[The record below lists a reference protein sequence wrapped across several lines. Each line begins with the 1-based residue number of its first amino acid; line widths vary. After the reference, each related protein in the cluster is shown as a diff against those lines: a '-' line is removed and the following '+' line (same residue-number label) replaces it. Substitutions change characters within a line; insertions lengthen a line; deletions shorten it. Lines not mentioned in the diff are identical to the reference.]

1 MKVRTDFVTNSSSSS
16 FLLGFKGHSLTK
28 AQKDAIVRYVE
39 YHMLGDEAEDED
51 LQYLVKESDEDE
63 VKELCRDGWSIN
75 GGSVSNDGEGDY
87 VSLLQGL
94 WRAIERADPERMKC
108 IDISLMD

>member
-1 MKVRTDFVTNSSSSS
+1 MKVRADFVTNSSSSS
-16 FLLGFKGHSLTK
+16 FLLGFKGHGLTK

-39 YHMLGDEAEDED
+39 YHMLGDEAEDDD

-63 VKELCRDGWSIN
+63 VNALRKDGWAIN
-75 GGSVSNDGEGDY
+75 SGSVPYDCADEY

-94 WRAIERADPERMKC
+94 WCAIEQADPEHTKC
-108 IDISLMD
+108 IDISMID